1 MKLKAEKCNASIP
14 SSNGQ
19 ISGVEDE
26 REESIKVY
34 FILLRIWSLFK
45 APD

>member
-26 REESIKVY
+26 RRAYKSIFY
-34 FILLRIWSLFK
+34 SAQNLIAF
-45 APD
+45 